1 MTANDEL
8 QTSRENLAAAYRL
21 ADKFGF
27 NEGIDNHFTM
37 TVPEQSDRFLL
48 IPYGLHWSEVT
59 ASTLMIVDGAGA
71 RIEGEGFVEPS
82 AFHIHSAI
90 HKARPDAVCVMH
102 CHPPYPLAL
111 CMIQNGRLEY
121 ADQNACRF
129 YGKIAYDD
137 DFNGVALDKNE
148 GSRIVDAL
156 SDNDILFMA
165 NHGITVT
172 GSSVPH
178 AWEQLYFLNRAC
190 QAQVLAMST
199 GQPLKKIPEPIVKSV
214 AREIETEGSGAAANY
229 QRHFTALKR
238 LLESEEPN
246 YRH

>member
-1 MTANDEL
+1 MAANNEI
-8 QTSRENLAAAYRL
+8 QIARENLAAAYRL

-37 TVPEQSDRFLL
+37 AVPNQNDRFLL

-59 ASTLMIVDGAGA
+59 ASILMIVDGTGT

-82 AFHIHSAI
+82 AFHIHNAI
-90 HKARPDAVCVMH
+90 HMTRPDATCVMH

-111 CMIQNGRLEY
+111 CMIEEGRLEY

-137 DFNGVALDKNE
+137 DYRGGALDEDE
-148 GSRIVDAL
+148 GSRIANAFRDYDV
-156 SDNDILFMA
+156 LFMA
-165 NHGITVT
+165 NHGITVAGT
-172 GSSVPH
+172 SVAH

-199 GQPLKKIPEPIVKSV
+199 GRALKKIPESIVKSV
-214 AREIETEGSGAAANY
+214 AQQIETEGSGGAANHH
-229 QRHFTALKR
+229 RHFTALKR
-238 LLESEEPN
+238 LLEPEQPN
-246 YRH
+246 YRN

>member
-1 MTANDEL
+1 MTASDEL
-8 QTSRENLAAAYRL
+8 QTARENLAAAYRL

-37 TVPEQSDRFLL
+37 AVPEQSDRFLL

-59 ASTLMIVDGAGA
+59 ASTLMIVDGAGT

-137 DFNGVALDKNE
+137 DFNGVALDKDE
-148 GSRIVDAL
+148 GSRIADAL
-156 SDNDILFMA
+156 RDNDILFMA

-172 GSSVPH
+172 GSNVPH

-214 AREIETEGSGAAANY
+214 AREIETEASGAAANY